1 MVLMPSGQIVG
12 LFVLSGQV
20 QVSGQ
25 LNSVADVLLPKTTWQ
40 YEQQQS

>member
-1 MVLMPSGQIVG
+1 MPSGETVG
-12 LFVLSGQV
+12 LFLLSGQV

-25 LNSVADVLLPKTTWQ
+25 LNSAADILLPKTTLQ